1 MARNQHNALRV
12 SSVLC
17 SWRTDFKE
25 EQVEKL
31 GNFQVLQKAWL
42 SLLQKDCQGF
52 ELWF

>member
-42 SLLQKDCQGF
+42 SLASEGLSGI
-52 ELWF
+52 

>member
-31 GNFQVLQKAWL
+31 GNFQVLQKACL
-42 SLLQKDCQGF
+42 SLASERLSGI
-52 ELWF
+52 